1 MDMRLILSK
10 YRNTLFVNLSR
21 FQEFK
26 EKSRRAN
33 LKIIGSLWVEK
44 NTVYY
49 VDNEGKWTVHTME
62 GVRG

>member
-33 LKIIGSLWVEK
+33 LKIIGSLYVPR
-44 NTVYY
+44 NSVYY
-49 VDNEGKWTVHTME
+49 VDEEGKWAIHEIPM
-62 GVRG
+62 